1 MINRKNNP
9 KRIRELK
16 TRLLELDRSYYN
28 HSISLVSDSEY
39 DTLKDEYDVLCPND
53 KWIGA
58 SVPEDTEWK
67 KAPHNIPM
75 HSLNKVKKEVEFVTW
90 CTVIQDKE
98 KYYVVS
104 EKCDGSSI
112 GLQYDTQG
120 DLEDGITRGDGKIGE
135 SILQNVIKMQ
145 NVRRKIP
152 GFTGSLRG
160 EIVLF
165 ADDFEAINAIL
176 EKRGKKQFENPR
188 NAANGIAK
196 RLDGEFVEFL
206 TVLYYDI
213 TGNFETEEKK
223 FLYIENNLKLR
234 TCFWKKGTFKEIIA
248 VYNEYV
254 ATKRE
259 IILYDIDGL
268 VIAADEVA
276 VQKKHG
282 NKGLNPKAKIAW
294 KFPSIQK
301 EAKVLDV
308 TWESGKN
315 RRITPLIHIE
325 PTRIGGVTVR
335 KMTAHNVDLFGK
347 LGLYKGCT
355 LLFERANDVI
365 PIPLKV
371 IE

>member
-16 TRLLELDRSYYN
+16 VLLLAADKAYYN
-28 HSISLVSDSEY
+28 YSNPSLTDAEY
-39 DTLKDEYDVLCPND
+39 DALKDEYDILCPND

-58 SVPEDTEWK
+58 SVPEDSEWK
-67 KAPHNIPM
+67 KASHVIPM
-75 HSLNKVKKEVEFVTW
+75 HSLNKVKLENEFIEW
-90 CTVIQDKE
+90 DDKIGDRF
-98 KYYVVS
+98 YVVS

-112 GLQYDTQG
+112 GLQYDNG
-120 DLEDGITRGDGKIGE
+120 NLDDGITRGDGKIGE

-165 ADDFEAINAIL
+165 ADDFEAVNEIL
-176 EKRGKKQFENPR
+176 KKRGKKQLENPR

-196 RLDGEFVEFL
+196 RLNGEFSEFL

-213 TGNFETEEKK
+213 TGDFKTEEEK
-223 FLYIENNLKLR
+223 FLYIENELHLKA
-234 TCFWKKGTFKEIIA
+234 CFWKKGTMQEVIA

-254 ATKRE
+254 ASKRE

-268 VIAADEVA
+268 VIAANNIEL
-276 VQKKHG
+276 QKRHG

-294 KFPSIQK
+294 KFPSIRK
-301 EAKVLDV
+301 TAKVINV

-325 PTRIGGVTVR
+325 PTRIGGITAR
-335 KMTAHNVDLFGK
+335 KMTGHNINFFRK

-355 LLFERANDVI
+355 LLFERANDI
-365 PIPLKV
+365 LPMPIKV
-371 IE
+371 I